1 MKRILVPLSGR
12 ESHEAV
18 VPLVGKLAK
27 QSGATVRLLRVFPVP
42 DLIIRSPEFVG
53 APRRVAAYADQQM
66 AVLKCKGLD
75 YLRTV
80 ERTVELQLDGVPVDA
95 VVRFGDAIQET
106 LIEADVSDAD
116 LIAVATTRRSW
127 LRSTFSPSVAEQIA
141 RKASAPV
148 LLLRA

>member
-1 MKRILVPLSGR
+1 MNMKRILVPLSGD
-12 ESHEAV
+12 ESHETV

-42 DLIIRSPEFVG
+42 DLIIRSPEFTG

-66 AVLKCKGLD
+66 AVLKSKGLD
-75 YLRTV
+75 YL
-80 ERTVELQLDGVPVDA
+80 RTVELQLDGVPVDA
-95 VVRFGDAIQET
+95 VVRFGDTIQET
-106 LIEADVSDAD
+106 LVEADVSDAD
-116 LIAVATTRRSW
+116 LIAVATTRRSR
-127 LRSTFSPSVAEQIA
+127 LRSVAEQVA